1 MKDRIKAIRKAAGL
15 NQTEFGKALGGK
27 SLSTVQKWEMGRNLP
42 DASSISLMCQ
52 KFSVSETWLRTG
64 AGEMRGART
73 REEELTE
80 LVAGLMAD
88 RPESFRSALLTVL
101 LRFRPDGPEWAAL
114 EAVYNSVCAET
125 EKSPGE

>member
-1 MKDRIKAIRKAAGL
+1 MNARIKEVRKAAKLTQAAFGDRL
-15 NQTEFGKALGGK
+15 GITQNYVALIEGGQREPSDRTLRDICREF
-27 SLSTVQKWEMGRNLP
+27 N
-42 DASSISLMCQ
+42 
-52 KFSVSETWLRTG
+52 VSETWLRTG
-64 AGEMRGART
+64 VGEMRGAMT

-101 LRFRPDGPEWAAL
+101 LRFRPDWPEWAAL
-114 EAVYNSVCAET
+114 EAVYNSVRAET

>member
-1 MKDRIKAIRKAAGL
+1 MNTRIKEVRKAAKLTQAAFGDRL
-15 NQTEFGKALGGK
+15 GITQNYVALIEGGQREPSDRTLRDICREF
-27 SLSTVQKWEMGRNLP
+27 N
-42 DASSISLMCQ
+42 
-52 KFSVSETWLRTG
+52 VSETWLRTG
-64 AGEMRGART
+64 AGEMRAAQT

-114 EAVYNSVCAET
+114 EAVYNSVRAET

>member
-1 MKDRIKAIRKAAGL
+1 MNARIKEVRKAAKLTQAAFGDRL
-15 NQTEFGKALGGK
+15 GITQNYVALIEGGQREPSDRTLRDICREF
-27 SLSTVQKWEMGRNLP
+27 N
-42 DASSISLMCQ
+42 
-52 KFSVSETWLRTG
+52 VSETWLRTG
-64 AGEMRGART
+64 AGEMHGART

-80 LVAGLMAD
+80 LLAGLMAD

-114 EAVYNSVCAET
+114 EAVYNSVRAET

>member
-1 MKDRIKAIRKAAGL
+1 MNARIKEVRKAAKMTQAAFGDRL
-15 NQTEFGKALGGK
+15 GITQNYVALIEGGQREPSDRTLRDICREF
-27 SLSTVQKWEMGRNLP
+27 N
-42 DASSISLMCQ
+42 
-52 KFSVSETWLRTG
+52 VSETWLRTG
-64 AGEMRGART
+64 AGEMRGARA

-101 LRFRPDGPEWAAL
+101 LRFRPDGPERAAL
-114 EAVYNSVCAET
+114 EAVYNSVRAET

>member
-1 MKDRIKAIRKAAGL
+1 MNARIKEVRKAAKLTQAAFGDRL
-15 NQTEFGKALGGK
+15 GITQNYVALIEGGQREPSDRTLRDICREF
-27 SLSTVQKWEMGRNLP
+27 N
-42 DASSISLMCQ
+42 
-52 KFSVSETWLRTG
+52 VSETWLRTG
-64 AGEMRGART
+64 AGEMRAAQT

-80 LVAGLMAD
+80 LVAWLMAD

-114 EAVYNSVCAET
+114 EAVYNSVRAET

>member
-1 MKDRIKAIRKAAGL
+1 MNARIKEVRKAAKLTQAAFGDRL
-15 NQTEFGKALGGK
+15 GITQNYVALIEGGQREPSDRTLRDICREF
-27 SLSTVQKWEMGRNLP
+27 N
-42 DASSISLMCQ
+42 
-52 KFSVSETWLRTG
+52 VSETWLRTG
-64 AGEMRGART
+64 AGEMRAAQT

-114 EAVYNSVCAET
+114 EAVYNSVRAET

>member
-1 MKDRIKAIRKAAGL
+1 MNARIKEVRKAAKLTQAAFGDRL
-15 NQTEFGKALGGK
+15 GITQNYVALIEGGQREPSDRTLRDICREF
-27 SLSTVQKWEMGRNLP
+27 N
-42 DASSISLMCQ
+42 
-52 KFSVSETWLRTG
+52 VSETWLRTG
-64 AGEMRGART
+64 AGEMRAAQT

-114 EAVYNSVCAET
+114 EAVYNSVRAET
-125 EKSPGE
+125 EKSPGD

>member
-1 MKDRIKAIRKAAGL
+1 MKDRIKAVRKAAGL
-15 NQTEFGKALGGK
+15 NQTEFGKRVGV
-27 SLSTVQKWEMGRNLP
+27 SLSAVQKWESGENVLS
-42 DASSISLMCQ
+42 DAVVLLVCREYG
-52 KFSVSETWLRTG
+52 VSETWLRTG
-64 AGEMRGART
+64 AGEMHGART

-114 EAVYNSVCAET
+114 EAVYNSVRAET

>member
-15 NQTEFGKALGGK
+15 NQTEFGKRVGV
-27 SLSTVQKWEMGRNLP
+27 SLSAVQKWESGENVLS
-42 DASSISLMCQ
+42 DAVILLVCREYG
-52 KFSVSETWLRTG
+52 VSETWLRTG

-80 LVAGLMAD
+80 LLAGLMAD

-114 EAVYNSVCAET
+114 EAVYNSVRAET

>member
-1 MKDRIKAIRKAAGL
+1 MNTRIREVRKAAKLTQAAFGDRL
-15 NQTEFGKALGGK
+15 GITQNYVALIEGGQREPSDRTLRDICREF
-27 SLSTVQKWEMGRNLP
+27 N
-42 DASSISLMCQ
+42 
-52 KFSVSETWLRTG
+52 VSETWLRTG
-64 AGEMRGART
+64 VGEMRGART

-114 EAVYNSVCAET
+114 EAVYNSVRAET

>member
-1 MKDRIKAIRKAAGL
+1 MKDRIKAVRKAAGL
-15 NQTEFGKALGGK
+15 NQTEFGKRVGV
-27 SLSTVQKWEMGRNLP
+27 SLSAVQKWESGENVLS
-42 DASSISLMCQ
+42 DAVVLLVCREYG
-52 KFSVSETWLRTG
+52 VSETWLRTG

-101 LRFRPDGPEWAAL
+101 LRIRPDGPEWAAL
-114 EAVYNSVCAET
+114 VAVYNSVRAET

>member
-1 MKDRIKAIRKAAGL
+1 MKDRIKAVRKAAGL
-15 NQTEFGKALGGK
+15 NQTEFGKRVGV
-27 SLSTVQKWEMGRNLP
+27 SLSAVQKWESGENVLS
-42 DASSISLMCQ
+42 DAVVLLVCREYG
-52 KFSVSETWLRTG
+52 VSETWLRTG

-114 EAVYNSVCAET
+114 EAVYNSVRAET
-125 EKSPGE
+125 EKSPGD

>member
-1 MKDRIKAIRKAAGL
+1 MKDRIKAVRKAAGL
-15 NQTEFGKALGGK
+15 NQTEFGKRVGV
-27 SLSTVQKWEMGRNLP
+27 SLSAVQKWESGENVLS
-42 DASSISLMCQ
+42 DAVILLVCREYG
-52 KFSVSETWLRTG
+52 VSETWLRTG

-73 REEELTE
+73 REEELVE

-114 EAVYNSVCAET
+114 EAVYNSVRAET